1 MSIQDII
8 QSEIQKAAAKK
19 KQEAAASTVATQKWS
34 TTTPTVTETPKVTST
49 PKATQSVTIPTQTTP
64 ATSQIQTRQQQA
76 KAQRQEE
83 LQQPTEP
90 NLFQKAKTAFMWE
103 SNLSNINLFTAATP
117 IAPAVIAAKSLESL
131 KESDVWQT
139 VQLATQSVKEWKT
152 TVKDLFKQWAQ
163 STYYWMLSYWTQ
175 FDKWLAWE
183 ALYRLQKV
191 NPRMYEEFKK
201 VWITE
206 EAINNMF
213 NDMQTYFDTQTK
225 WWKRVTKLQEGWI
238 SLADVLAHWDV
249 QSAIDLI
256 WNQAWQMIPII
267 AWWVVWWWIGA
278 FGMSFPV
285 MAQESIDDY
294 MNDPSITM
302 NVSDWA
308 IRNAALW
315 AGALKA
321 AIESLDTMFEF
332 FWFGKWV
339 PVKKWVMEAL
349 IKHKFASMWTEAL
362 EEMAQYEID
371 EIVAKLLGSDRDWTS
386 FWTLVKDVWFEAALY
401 SLFFPTWTVKWI
413 NQKIIN
419 KMYDEIE
426 AKIREDIPDATP
438 EQVQEIAKN
447 IVERI
452 FSEEKEWEKEETE
465 EERLLSEA
473 LTLTQERTDTNNQ
486 LIELRENNWD
496 IEEISDLEL
505 KLKDIETKLTD
516 IDTKIWEI
524 QKQQET
530 LKEEELPAQP
540 KEEQQLPKEM
550 WWENLS
556 EQTMSTIQRSQADV
570 NRIMD
575 SIWPKNKKIMNA
587 KIKNEDKARYEQLI
601 RNLAKSSLKRAAQE
615 LNDYSYDSLLFMLKD
630 LENTDW
636 REAYSALWQVERT
649 INDKLKKIWKTN
661 IVKWEVKKWNVTI
674 KDFKDIEDLEKMW
687 ITLDRALM
695 IRDFWLMTTENEK
708 DLWWL
713 KWVKIKDLEWKIT
726 DKVARKYWLLIANAA
741 DRLWIDWNK
750 VIDGMEFSLVTAEWK
765 EVSNDLVWTLWFNF
779 PLFSKETIKEYLNKN
794 PWDENLFKEW
804 FVEAQQDL
812 TKSVIS
818 LLIKWDDVKAER
830 VLAHELIH
838 LMELKYWVD
847 NNLKIVRQWDYRWFA
862 WILNWRTD
870 FNTFNT
876 EDTDGKNK
884 IPDWDDY
891 FYRDSE
897 VWARYNEQYE
907 AYRRFLD
914 ATNKE
919 ELTAEDQKIVND
931 YIKLTESAWYWTQEE
946 FDKLIDERDRIMNEA
961 FADYLLDEENKW
973 YSDIMY
979 KINDDLKWLSTQ
991 QELSLDNAHYK
1002 YVTLKREYQMI
1013 EEQIKN
1019 LSWDIK
1025 EEVRKWYDLALSLL
1039 ESNYAML
1046 VNNPKDYDKITTNT
1060 KSQQEQLDY
1069 MVNYVSDNLP
1079 EIEEWIEDINS
1090 INYIISKS
1098 MDVESMEK
1106 NKWMPIDKQI
1116 KAIPIE
1122 KTADKVIKDKKKR
1135 DELKWVWNGIKDV
1148 FTPALSR
1155 LYNINPR
1162 LAWAVHTYEA
1172 RKDLL
1177 MALYKKNTLK
1187 FAKELNKLRNKDK
1200 KKYKEL
1206 SLALF
1211 DYWMVDDIDIKEAL
1225 KEAWIDPEI
1234 FNDVAVTLQ
1243 QIAQAYKDAWLDI
1256 TINDKYFPRKVKD
1269 YWLLLDYLSRKT
1281 WTDIKDKRKSLLN
1294 YIEEVNNDPNL
1305 SEGEKEQKIHS
1316 KLINEF
1322 TKPSERSNNAKE
1334 RKLVLSEWLLT
1345 EEEKKQWYVND
1356 ITDFYEDPIKS
1367 LEMYIDDMVKK
1378 TELKKMLWWLTDSW
1392 KAISEEFEISVAWI
1406 LMDMVDRWEL
1416 TKEKADEAKHVIRS
1430 IINVKPSG
1438 SLTAWIKN
1446 ATYSLTIANNIS
1458 AAQQLEDIS
1467 KTLLAWPTW
1476 FKNVIKTIIFK
1487 AWVRMKDAWL
1497 DNVFAQ
1503 LEKWWVTDFNFKF
1516 SWFEMVDALGKTSF
1530 LNTAYDTCRRQAN
1543 SKKRWKILYNR
1554 LTSMYWQEMWES
1566 MFNDYKEWKL
1576 KDWKVFN
1583 IDLMVDLLYQL
1594 WSTQPIYQ
1602 SAMPTAYLNNP
1613 SARIFYCLY
1622 SFPIKQVDWLIQ
1634 WTKRVYE
1641 NQQVLWH
1648 SKYTA
1653 ANVATMWC
1661 VRAVMVISLIS
1672 SIVTDL
1678 INKIKWD
1685 EEETVYW
1692 KLLNEGWVEALK
1704 QLWWNSAY
1712 WALKIFSLSRYDKY
1726 IFEREWIEWVLMNKL
1741 SPASLSILN
1750 DFVKIWLWKKD
1761 VDELWKYWPLF
1772 IKPLYYIF
1780 KNNWMLPEYR
1790 LPRWNKKE
1798 SKWDSWGSRYSSS
1811 SWGSR
1816 YSSSSSWGSR
1826 YSK

>member
-49 PKATQSVTIPTQTTP
+49 PKPTQSITTPTQTTP
-64 ATSQIQTRQQQA
+64 VTSQIQTRQQQA

-103 SNLSNINLFTAATP
+103 SNLSNINLFAAATP

-238 SLADVLAHWDV
+238 SLADALAHWDV

-256 WNQAWQMIPII
+256 WNQAWQMMPII
-267 AWWVVWWWIGA
+267 AWWVAWWWMWA

-339 PVKKWVMEAL
+339 PVKKWVMESL
-349 IKHKFASMWTEAL
+349 IKHKFTSMWTEAL

-386 FWTLVKDVWFEAALY
+386 FWELVKDVWFEAALY

-413 NQKIIN
+413 NQKSIN
-419 KMYDEIE
+419 KMYEEIE

-452 FSEEKEWEKEETE
+452 FSEEKEEEKEATE

-473 LTLTQERTDTNNQ
+473 LTLTQERTDTNSKLTE
-486 LIELRENNWD
+486 LIDNNWD

-505 KLKDIETKLTD
+505 KLKDIETKLQD
-516 IDTKIWEI
+516 IDTKIWEV
-524 QKQQET
+524 QQQQT
-530 LKEEELPAQP
+530 KEEELPAQP
-540 KEEQQLPKEM
+540 KEEQQLPKEE

-556 EQTMSTIQRSQADV
+556 EQTMSEVRVPDTWNDFELFYEA
-570 NRIMD
+570 
-575 SIWPKNKKIMNA
+575 
-587 KIKNEDKARYEQLI
+587 IKLPNNNILDKYTKVQLM
-601 RNLAKSSLKRAAQE
+601 K
-615 LNDYSYDSLLFMLKD
+615 
-630 LENTDW
+630 
-636 REAYSALWQVERT
+636 
-649 INDKLKKIWKTN
+649 
-661 IVKWEVKKWNVTI
+661 
-674 KDFKDIEDLEKMW
+674 
-687 ITLDRALM
+687 
-695 IRDFWLMTTENEK
+695 IRDEAQVMSKSADKELSK
-708 DLWWL
+708 KL
-713 KWVKIKDLEWKIT
+713 KWVVSIVDKYLEDLYKKELAEQTTQTTQTTQTKKTTPSDAELTFDEYWKKYEKQYKADGDDIADALRDWTLLKVDSELSRHLIWLSDANIRKIENNLTDEQIQKINRVFAMVST
-726 DKVARKYWLLIANAA
+726 A
-741 DRLWIDWNK
+741 LWIDFN
-750 VIDGMEFSLVTAEWK
+750 LVLKWK
-765 EVSNDLVWTLWFNF
+765 KFWLSITSSNIPWKWPFTQWYMKRKDKKF
-779 PLFSKETIKEYLNKN
+779 LNKLL
-794 PWDENLFKEW
+794 DAA
-804 FVEAQQDL
+804 V
-812 TKSVIS
+812 VITLKDWEVQAAS
-818 LLIKWDDVKAER
+818 T
-830 VLAHELIH
+830 LAHELSH
-838 LMELKYWVD
+838 LVDVSWAFDTKNNPTYVKWKYTEYVSLLDWSKPWKLDSKRDTYKRTKHAKLLWKPQNTKTEKYW
-847 NNLKIVRQWDYRWFA
+847 REP
-862 WILNWRTD
+862 T
-870 FNTFNT
+870 
-876 EDTDGKNK
+876 
-884 IPDWDDY
+884 
-891 FYRDSE
+891 E
-897 VWARYNEQYE
+897 VWARYNQQYM
-907 AYRRFLD
+907 AYLYD
-914 ATNKE
+914 E
-919 ELTAEDQKIVND
+919 ELFDKMANENDIYNDNAKFWTREEFGKLLPEFYKIYEEQLPQYKLAEWNQFYWDVMTKLDEAKAQWKFLSDREWMQDIRENHPWFEDDIHKEILDMEKRYVQLKSEIDWLSWEIWDDMRKWYEWELSELQTNYDMLVKLKED
-931 YIKLTESAWYWTQEE
+931 YIKIKKNTPQQKKQFTDLVNIMSDNVGEILTATQ
-946 FDKLIDERDRIMNEA
+946 
-961 FADYLLDEENKW
+961 
-973 YSDIMY
+973 DI
-979 KINDDLKWLSTQ
+979 Q
-991 QELSLDNAHYK
+991 QEWKIIDDATEQEPK
-1002 YVTLKREYQMI
+1002 TEI
-1013 EEQIKN
+1013 TEE
-1019 LSWDIK
+1019 WEDW
-1025 EEVRKWYDLALSLL
+1025 EEW
-1039 ESNYAML
+1039 
-1046 VNNPKDYDKITTNT
+1046 
-1060 KSQQEQLDY
+1060 QLD
-1069 MVNYVSDNLP
+1069 
-1079 EIEEWIEDINS
+1079 
-1090 INYIISKS
+1090 
-1098 MDVESMEK
+1098 
-1106 NKWMPIDKQI
+1106 KQV
-1116 KAIPIE
+1116 
-1122 KTADKVIKDKKKR
+1122 DKVINNVEKSVDKMVKDKEKR
-1135 DELKWVWNGIKDV
+1135 ERIKWVWQWIKDV

-1155 LYNINPR
+1155 LYSISPR

-1172 RKDLL
+1172 RKELL
-1177 MALYKKNTLK
+1177 TLLYKKKTLE
-1187 FAKELNKLRNKDK
+1187 FAKALDKLK
-1200 KKYKEL
+1200 KKSPEKYKKL

-1243 QIAQAYKDAWLDI
+1243 QIAQRYKDAWLDI

-1305 SEGEKEQKIHS
+1305 SEWEKEQKIHS

-1345 EEEKKQWYVND
+1345 EDEKKQWYVND

-1392 KAISEEFEISVAWI
+1392 KAISEDFETSVSWI

-1416 TKEKADEAKHVIRS
+1416 TKEKADEAAYTIKS

-1438 SLTAWIKN
+1438 DLISMIKN
-1446 ATYSLTIANNIS
+1446 ATYSLTIANYLS

-1467 KTLLAWPTW
+1467 KTLLKWPTW
-1476 FKNVIKTIIFK
+1476 FKNVIKAIIWK
-1487 AWVRMKDAWL
+1487 AWIKMDDTWL
-1497 DNVFAQ
+1497 TNAFAQ
-1503 LEKWWVTDFNFKF
+1503 LDKWWITEFNFKF
-1516 SWFEMVDALGKTSF
+1516 SWFNMVDALGKNSF
-1530 LNTAYDTCRRQAN
+1530 LNTAYDSCRKQAN
-1543 SKKRWKILYNR
+1543 SKKRWKLLYHR
-1554 LTSMYWQEMWES
+1554 LTSMYWQEMWEK

-1576 KDWKVFN
+1576 KDWEVFN
-1583 IDLMVDLLYQL
+1583 MDLMVDLLYQL
-1594 WSTQPIYQ
+1594 WSTQPVYQ

-1613 SARIFYCLY
+1613 WVRVFYCLY
-1622 SFPIKQVDWLIQ
+1622 SFSIKQVDWLIQ
-1634 WTKRVYE
+1634 WTKEVYN
-1641 NQQVLWH
+1641 NQLILWH
-1648 SKYTA
+1648 SKWTA
-1653 ANVATMWC
+1653 ATVATMWC
-1661 VRAVMVISLIS
+1661 IRATIVIALIS
-1672 SIVTDL
+1672 SMVTDL
-1678 INKIKWD
+1678 INTIKWD
-1685 EEETVYW
+1685 EEETVLW
-1692 KLLNEGWVEALK
+1692 KLLNEWWEEALK
-1704 QLWWNSAY
+1704 QLWWNSFY
-1712 WALKIFSLSRYDKY
+1712 WALRIFSLSRYDRD
-1726 IFEREWIEWVLMNKL
+1726 IFKREWIEWVLMNKL

-1761 VDELWKYWPLF
+1761 VDDLWKYWPLF

-1780 KNNWMLPEYR
+1780 KNKGMLPEYK
-1790 LPRWNKKE
+1790 LPRWDKKKDWKDE
-1798 SKWDSWGSRYSSS
+1798 WWWEDNEEWNWEWWDEWD
-1811 SWGSR
+1811 WKDEEE
-1816 YSSSSSWGSR
+1816 WNWEE
-1826 YSK
+1826 